1 MSRSLAID
9 LGTANTLV
17 YMEGQGVIFR
27 EHSVIAVHETTGDVL
42 AMGTDAWR
50 MVGRTPSYIK
60 AIRPLRHGAIT
71 DFDITARMLRSIFQK
86 LGVNRFNRPKVV
98 VCVPSALTLVEV
110 RAVKLA
116 ARRAGA
122 GTVLLMDQPMAAAL
136 GANLPIDKPVGNLIV
151 DIGGGTTEALIVS
164 TGGVVA
170 IEAERIGSFSIDD
183 AIYRHVRENYGVAL
197 GEQTAERIK
206 ISIGRA
212 VKGVDE
218 KFTEVRGRRTAVSMP
233 QVLRLSSGEIHEAI
247 QAPLRGIM
255 NVVMNCVSKAPPEL
269 AKDIAQ
275 RGLYLTGGGSLLMYL
290 NQRIANESGVPV
302 RMVDN
307 PLECVVLGAGR
318 SLSSLDLMGGMLI
331 DVDEDAE

>member
-1 MSRSLAID
+1 MARLLAID

-17 YMEGQGVIFR
+17 YAEGQGVVFR
-27 EHSVIAVHETTGDVL
+27 EHSVIAVQEETGEVL

-50 MVGRTPSYIK
+50 MVGRTPSHIK

-86 LGVNRFNRPKVV
+86 VGVSRFNRPKVV
-98 VCVPSALTLVEV
+98 ICIPSALTLVEI

-122 GTVLLMDQPMAAAL
+122 GTVLLMEQPMAAAL
-136 GANLPIDKPVGNLIV
+136 GANLPIDQPVGNLIV
-151 DIGGGTTEALIVS
+151 DIGGGTTEALLAS

-183 AIYRHVRENYGVAL
+183 AIHRHVRETYGVAL
-197 GEQTAERIK
+197 GDQTAEKIK
-206 ISIGRA
+206 ITIGRA
-212 VKGVDE
+212 LLGGPE
-218 KFTEVRGRRTAVSMP
+218 ASMEVRGRRTAVSMP
-233 QVLRLSSGEIHEAI
+233 QVLRLSSTEIHEAI
-247 QAPLRGIM
+247 QSPLSAIM

-269 AKDIAQ
+269 ARDIAG
-275 RGLYLTGGGSLLMYL
+275 RGLYLTGGGSLLPEL

-302 RMVDN
+302 HMVEN
-307 PLECVVLGAGR
+307 PLECVVQGAGR
-318 SLSSLDLMGGMLI
+318 SLTSLDLMRGMLI
-331 DVDEDAE
+331 DIEDGE